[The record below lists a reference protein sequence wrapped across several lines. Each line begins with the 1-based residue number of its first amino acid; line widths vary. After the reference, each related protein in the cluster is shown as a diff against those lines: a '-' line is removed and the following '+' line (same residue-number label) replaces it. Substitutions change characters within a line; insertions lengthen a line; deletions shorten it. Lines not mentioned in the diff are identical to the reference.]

1 MKSTI
6 NIPNA
11 PVPVGPY
18 SQAINYN
25 GLIIA
30 SGQIGINPKTGIL
43 ITRSIESELNQIFEN
58 IDALLLASNLKRENI
73 LKCSIFLK
81 NMDDFNELNE
91 IYSRF
96 FEKPYPSRETV
107 EVSRLPKDA
116 NIEISF
122 IAGK

>member
-11 PVPVGPY
+11 PAPVGPY

-43 ITRSIESELNQIFEN
+43 PTHSIESELNQIFDN
-58 IDALLLASNLKRENI
+58 IDALLLASKLKRENI

-81 NMDDFNELNE
+81 NMDDFNEVNE

-96 FEKPYPSRETV
+96 FEEPYPSRETV